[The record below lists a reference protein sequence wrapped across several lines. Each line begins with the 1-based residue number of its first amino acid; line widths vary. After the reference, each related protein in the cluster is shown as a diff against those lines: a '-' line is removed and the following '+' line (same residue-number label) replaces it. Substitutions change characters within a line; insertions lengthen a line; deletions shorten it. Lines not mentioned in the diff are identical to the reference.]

1 MNTDEKKLQ
10 SAETNTAN
18 DSIDTNTALEEVD
31 ELANVAA
38 TSGAPSD
45 TKSNEIFLEAETHE
59 ASLDKAEPPK
69 LANQNE
75 NDAQEQFA
83 TADVSNNE
91 NGEEPSSKDPE
102 FTEAVS
108 EKQTVVNNAE
118 ESLKAFMVDSPVD
131 ATHDSNAMNHKP
143 EEQHDQEF
151 VSQLKQLKLAKPVET
166 SQLSNIDDT
175 TSRDADIETIS
186 TDQDKTLDE
195 DSVIVN
201 SSMIEQSTAQKSV
214 VPPPVPPPVP
224 PRDVTAEAKVP
235 PSLPPRENNSKATNQ
250 GPNLL
255 PALQFSRQRTRNA
268 SPASSRTSTHEH
280 QLSPQQNVKFKK
292 SMLQIHAVPPP
303 LSEEYK
309 SPRFLRNL
317 KINDAGS
324 SQELNARQGTSL
336 TDHVEQFR
344 INSTATSSD
353 YDMIVDRLNENS
365 KSDITNQESVLES
378 NTALKYTFKGIK
390 DRLTSKSRRHR
401 RSRQELSETESPS
414 INGVGDTVE
423 DEHSIISYAEDE
435 AKEIAIDWPFWTS
448 VVYDYEKVAQQE
460 PEKMELEISKGIP
473 SQIRGVIWQLI
484 SRSKSKALELLYANS
499 INQECVHENVIKRDL
514 KRTNFIPHDRLDNLF
529 NVLKAYANY
538 DTDVGYTQGMGFIT
552 TPLLLQTDSESDA
565 FGLLVRLMES
575 YKVREMFLPD
585 MPGLMLKLYQFDR
598 ILEES
603 SPGLYNHLARQGVR
617 STMYATQWFLTFF
630 GYKFPLEFVL
640 RIFDIVFAEGAEAL
654 LKFAIAL
661 MLKNESNLLALKF
674 DQLLEYLK
682 NDLFN
687 SYLHKSLENGGK
699 RLGSS
704 NYSKKSRS
712 ALSLF
717 RTNSEVSYSSLSNQ
731 DDKKAEEDTAA
742 DSCLEKY
749 NVDEFIQDAIK
760 IKIMPISLKRYEK
773 EYAEIHEIEKQ
784 KEQQFESLRIQ
795 NKNLEKELEK
805 LKHDFNSLKHD
816 HEAIANELINKRL
829 YIETVADEKRDL
841 EEQLAQERRK
851 NSLPNPDSEL
861 PSDLQH
867 DLKVTMERNLE
878 VMSKNEN
885 LEMEVASLNKV
896 IAQLN
901 EEKRHA
907 WGIDNNHSESTDT
920 STDSSKLFRKKSLP
934 GPSWKI
940 FK

>member
-1 MNTDEKKLQ
+1 M
-10 SAETNTAN
+10 SAEDQKMGTQEIGTAHNPTNNTNTAAEQN
-18 DSIDTNTALEEVD
+18 DKLEKVTNSLEAPNDTQNTEE
-31 ELANVAA
+31 
-38 TSGAPSD
+38 
-45 TKSNEIFLEAETHE
+45 FLEAETHDI
-59 ASLDKAEPPK
+59 SLDEAGEPLAKPPK
-69 LANQNE
+69 LANHDENSSQKQLSTVSASINE
-75 NDAQEQFA
+75 I
-83 TADVSNNE
+83 
-91 NGEEPSSKDPE
+91 GEEPSSKDPE
-102 FTEAVS
+102 FTEPTL
-108 EKQTVVNNAE
+108 EKTTVVNDAD
-118 ESLKAFMVDSPVD
+118 ESLQAFMADSPAVSS
-131 ATHDSNAMNHKP
+131 HDTSIVNDKR
-143 EEQHDQEF
+143 EENQDQEF
-151 VSQLKQLKLAKPVET
+151 VAQLKQLKLAKPVET
-166 SQLSNIDDT
+166 SQLSNVDDT
-175 TSRDADIETIS
+175 TSRDADIETLS
-186 TDQDKTLDE
+186 TDQDRTLDE

-201 SSMIEQSTAQKSV
+201 SSMIDDSAAPKSAV
-214 VPPPVPPPVP
+214 SPPVLP
-224 PRDVTAEAKVP
+224 PRDVIAGAKVP
-235 PSLPPRENNSKATNQ
+235 PSLPPRENNFKTTSESS
-250 GPNLL
+250 NLL
-255 PALQFSRQRTRNA
+255 PPLQFSRQRTRNA
-268 SPASSRTSTHEH
+268 SPASSRTSAHEH

-317 KINDAGS
+317 KINEALS
-324 SQELNARQGTSL
+324 SQELNARHGTSL

-344 INSTATSSD
+344 INSAATSSD

-365 KSDITNQESVLES
+365 KSDVTNQESVLES
-378 NTALKYTFKGIK
+378 TIALKSTFKGIK
-390 DRLTSKSRRHR
+390 DRLTSRSRRRR
-401 RSRQELSETESPS
+401 RSQQELHETETQST
-414 INGVGDTVE
+414 NGFNDVVE

-460 PEKMELEISKGIP
+460 PEKMEQEISKGIP

-484 SRSKSKALELLYANS
+484 SRSKSKALELLYEKS
-499 INQECVHENVIKRDL
+499 SNQECIHENVIKRDL
-514 KRTNFIPHDRLDNLF
+514 KRTNFIPHNRLDNLF

-552 TPLLLQTDSESDA
+552 TPLLLQTDCESDA

-682 NDLFN
+682 SDLFN

-699 RLGSS
+699 DLGSS
-704 NYSKKSRS
+704 SYSKKSRS

-717 RTNSEVSYSSLSNQ
+717 RTNSEVSSSGLSNQ
-731 DDKKAEEDTAA
+731 EDKKAEEETAA
-742 DSCLEKY
+742 ESCLEKY
-749 NVDEFIQDAIK
+749 NVDEFIRDAMK

-829 YIETVADEKRDL
+829 YIETVSDEKRDL
-841 EEQLAQERRK
+841 EEQLAQERHK
-851 NSLPNPDSEL
+851 NSLPNPDAEL

-878 VMSKNEN
+878 VMSKNED
-885 LEMEVASLNKV
+885 LEMEVNRLNKV
-896 IAQLN
+896 IEQLN
-901 EEKRHA
+901 EEKQKA
-907 WGIDNNHSESTDT
+907 WGVENSHSESTEM
-920 STDSSKLFRKKSLP
+920 RA
-934 GPSWKI
+934 
-940 FK
+940 